1 MYLHVCMSFGVYNC
15 CNALLTRILTRSF
28 QKLKQNLLVV
38 MCDWPSKIMVV
49 PKTISNDV
57 QPKSSL
63 IMFLIDSS
71 VSGNLSTQ
79 FYGSTLVAR
88 AIFSCL

>member
-1 MYLHVCMSFGVYNC
+1 
-15 CNALLTRILTRSF
+15 
-28 QKLKQNLLVV
+28 
-38 MCDWPSKIMVV
+38 MVV

-88 AIFSCL
+88 AIFSCLWKCSMIVLAHGWDV